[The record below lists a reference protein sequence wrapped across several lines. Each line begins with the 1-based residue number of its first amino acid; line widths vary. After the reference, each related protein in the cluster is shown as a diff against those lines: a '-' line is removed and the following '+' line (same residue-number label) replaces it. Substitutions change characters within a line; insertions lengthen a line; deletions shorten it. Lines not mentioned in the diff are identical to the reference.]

1 MIENIRFLS
10 CFQFTLLIWCRK
22 DKYLEITE
30 KKYIFRT
37 YATKTKSVFKRRWG
51 VCVYLLEK
59 IMKGGLEGPGGGLTS
74 TIWGYYTTF

>member
-1 MIENIRFLS
+1 MEKIFINYR
-10 CFQFTLLIWCRK
+10 
-22 DKYLEITE
+22 

-59 IMKGGLEGPGGGLTS
+59 IMKGGLEGPGGGDEYNMRILYKLLK
-74 TIWGYYTTF
+74 I